1 MRKRHIGNDIVTIVF
16 QEPGS
21 VAFTPEAITSQF
33 QHVFIIVKAHNPNTE
48 KVAYR
53 YADCNFTKYIIL
65 LLDLY
70 IVPTAMEK
78 VFNNVTTSIY

>member
-53 YADCNFTKYIIL
+53 YADCNFYQMYHLAVGFINCTYSYGKS
-65 LLDLY
+65 
-70 IVPTAMEK
+70 VQ
-78 VFNNVTTSIY
+78 